1 MIYVV
6 PQRGIVVN
14 VCILYIGIIFPPTF
28 STEKFMPGGRTGKRA
43 DGCFTS
49 SDVFVCGAQALSFII
64 RSIFCCLLHLFPSYV
79 ISCVMFKLYLIFHL
93 ARLKLLRYEG
103 IIFQGLGVV

>member
-28 STEKFMPGGRTGKRA
+28 STANVCLGVVPERGRASVSQVRMCVCVAHKLYLLL
-43 DGCFTS
+43 FELFSVVYYTS
-49 SDVFVCGAQALSFII
+49 S
-64 RSIFCCLLHLFPSYV
+64 SYV